1 VIAKTERDGSI
12 TATMG
17 CGNDDRGKFLP
28 EFADVGVTRDRE
40 VTFLAIQDFRKSDAS
55 DEGGIRG

>member
-1 VIAKTERDGSI
+1 
-12 TATMG
+12 MG

-40 VTFLAIQDFRKSDAS
+40 ATFLTIQDFRKSDAS
-55 DEGGIRG
+55 DEGGIPG